1 MRVLVT
7 GHNGFIGRNVYLDWQ
22 QTLGVNNV
30 DGIDY
35 PDTCLAKD
43 KKYGTIDFFWRIPN
57 EKRESVGE
65 PSPWVLRVRRIF
77 ERTRD
82 EGPDGIM
89 SQYVDNSYMWEP
101 GFKFDWED

>member
-35 PDTCLAKD
+35 PDD
-43 KKYGTIDFFWRIPN
+43 IGDF
-57 EKRESVGE
+57 
-65 PSPWVLRVRRIF
+65 
-77 ERTRD
+77 
-82 EGPDGIM
+82 DGGD
-89 SQYVDNSYMWEP
+89 YDLEEV
-101 GFKFDWED
+101 

>member
-35 PDTCLAKD
+35 PDD
-43 KKYGTIDFFWRIPN
+43 IGDF
-57 EKRESVGE
+57 
-65 PSPWVLRVRRIF
+65 
-77 ERTRD
+77 
-82 EGPDGIM
+82 DGITISLFTLQHM
-89 SQYVDNSYMWEP
+89 LISERV
-101 GFKFDWED
+101 